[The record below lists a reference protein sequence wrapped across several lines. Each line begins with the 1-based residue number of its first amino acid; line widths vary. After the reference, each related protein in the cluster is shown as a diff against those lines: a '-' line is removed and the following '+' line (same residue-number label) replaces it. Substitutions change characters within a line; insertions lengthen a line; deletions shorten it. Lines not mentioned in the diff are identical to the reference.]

1 MIITIQQ
8 EIHRI
13 FAETFQ
19 ELNAMGFHLTHE
31 DQLFCVLNFL
41 NFSTETIKICMEVE
55 STQALTQRKYRIR
68 KQLNLPIF
76 QLIFTST
83 FLKA

>member
-1 MIITIQQ
+1 MCTFIQNNTFIQKILLIENSKIKKNKELVHEDIITIQQ

-31 DQLFCVLNFL
+31 DQLFAY
-41 NFSTETIKICMEVE
+41 SI
-55 STQALTQRKYRIR
+55 S
-68 KQLNLPIF
+68 
-76 QLIFTST
+76 
-83 FLKA
+83 